1 MQMGILNPFLPGAD
15 AFLGDETLSGTMV
28 PGAMVPGAVV
38 SGAVVVTQSLQA
50 SLLKAGIKSW
60 RLSCSDEAPRL
71 TQ

>member
-28 PGAMVPGAVV
+28 PGAMV

-60 RLSCSDEAPRL
+60 HQKLAS
-71 TQ
+71 